1 MFDSSTLDHIKAD
14 WQRILGPDGC
24 GKGAVCP
31 ACGSGSGKKGTG
43 LSPIPGTNFEL
54 KCFGCGE
61 RHDVLGWVAIKLGLD
76 IKADFKKIV
85 EYCDGGKIDYSV
97 PTVKKPAKKSPTFER
112 DYQAYFNECSARLEQ
127 TDYWAKRGLSLD
139 TCRHFNV
146 GYDPAFK
153 HVKFS
158 DKAPATPRLIIPTSD
173 HAFLA
178 RDTRD
183 NLKTKFEREHTKL
196 QEGTKSLFNAAAMNN
211 DVVFVVEGEID
222 AMSIWQVGFQ
232 NVVGLSSINQSDYF
246 IDITRALEH
255 HRPKALII
263 SLDNESKAQVKAAKN
278 KIVKAANELGI
289 ATLDGSDMFA
299 EFKDANDLLVAD
311 PELLRRNCQA
321 KLESARNSKPPA
333 VKPVEDKGKKNT
345 AVAVSDCKLMLSAIF
360 DDCPIDLAIPD
371 AYTVTPDAIK
381 LNDLVVSYTP
391 VFPTGVIIN
400 HHNRNHRIRLTFRL
414 RDGWDEEVFDAS
426 VIADSKQVLAL
437 TDRGINTRSGNSAKA
452 LVEFLSDIKAANEYR
467 LPRIEEYEQ
476 PGWNKDFDDFRLPDR
491 KGYYMPALEDMLEIK
506 GDAKAW
512 FDKAATLRGNVFHR
526 TMIAA
531 SFAAPL
537 LRLPNVNLRTF
548 GIFLHGSS
556 RAGKT
561 TCQRFALSAW
571 GDPKKMMVDF
581 AGTRNGLEAAL
592 VRSND
597 LPVMVDEFTNVKDKD
612 VASNFGYMFTNEK
625 PRVRMTKS
633 IRERPT
639 NPWRTVAIMTGEHKM
654 LGSNAKEGAI
664 NRIIELELRVGDKL
678 FDNELE
684 ADALNNFMGVNHGA
698 AGRLFID
705 LIIPQL
711 PLIDKQ
717 FYAFRRELI
726 DLNGSLTKERAP
738 EHVKYLAGLATAD
751 FLLNHLVYGQSEEA
765 AREETM
771 SALVAPLMQRFPS
784 ADALKEEFRAWAVLI
799 QFITSHKAQFYGDHL
814 EEAGIKPSREMYGE
828 IKWETAT
835 NDKALKFKKGDKV
848 EEHTLKGDVLERAI
862 VEVIMLTE
870 SARSVLK
877 DAGFSDAKMMRA
889 FRDRGWVPSESD
901 GSFVRKAFGGTSE
914 KVRVLVIDRAHFT
927 DNI

>member
-97 PTVKKPAKKSPTFER
+97 PVKFIKKPEEKPPTFER
-112 DYQAYFNECSARLEQ
+112 DYQAYFDECAARLDQ
-127 TDYWAKRGLSLD
+127 TDYWSKRGLSLD

-153 HVKFS
+153 HKKFS

-183 NLKTKFEREHTKL
+183 NLKSKFEREHTKL
-196 QEGTKSLFNAAAMNN
+196 QEGTKSLFNPSAMEN

-246 IDITRALEH
+246 IDITRALKH

-263 SLDNESKAQVKAAKN
+263 SLDNESKPQVKAAKN

-299 EFKDANDLLVAD
+299 EFKDANELLVAD
-311 PELLRRNCQA
+311 PDLLRRNCQA
-321 KLESARNSKPPA
+321 KLDEARNTQPPITEPK
-333 VKPVEDKGKKNT
+333 VGKKDKGKKNT
-345 AVAVSDCKLMLSAIF
+345 APAVSDCNLMLSAVF
-360 DDCPIDLAIPD
+360 DDCPVDLAIPD
-371 AYTVTPDAIK
+371 AYTVKPDGIW
-381 LNDLVVSYTP
+381 LDDLIVSYTP
-391 VFPTGVIIN
+391 VFPSGVIIN
-400 HHNRNHRIRLTFRL
+400 HHSRNHRIKLAFRL
-414 RDGWDEEVFDAS
+414 RDGWAEEVFDAS

-437 TDRGINTRSGNSAKA
+437 TDKGINTRSGASAKA
-452 LVEFLSDIKAANEYR
+452 LVEFLSDIKAVNEYR

-476 PGWNKDFDDFRLPDR
+476 PGWNTDFDDFRLPDR
-491 KGYYMPALEDMLEIK
+491 KGYYMPALEEMLEVK
-506 GDAKAW
+506 GDAQAW
-512 FDKAATLRGNVFHR
+512 FDRAARLRHNVFHR

-537 LRLPNVNLRTF
+537 LRLPNINLRTF
-548 GIFLHGSS
+548 GIFLHGTS
-556 RAGKT
+556 RSGKT

-571 GDPKKMMVDF
+571 GNSKMMMVDF
-581 AGTRNGLEAAL
+581 SGTRNGLEAAL

-612 VASNFGYMFTNEK
+612 VASNFGYMFANEK

-639 NPWRTVAIMTGEHKM
+639 HPWRTVAIMTGEHKM
-654 LGSNAKEGAI
+654 LGADAKEGAI
-664 NRIIELELRVGDKL
+664 NRIIELELRVGDRL
-678 FDNELE
+678 FDNELD

-698 AGRLFID
+698 AGRLYVEQ
-705 LIIPQL
+705 IISHI
-711 PLIDKQ
+711 PLIDKH
-717 FYAFRRELI
+717 FYTFRR
-726 DLNGSLTKERAP
+726 DLLALNEAMTKPRAP
-738 EHVKYLAGLATAD
+738 EHVKHAASLATAD
-751 FLLNHLVYGQSEEA
+751 FLLNHLIYGMDEEA
-765 AREETM
+765 AHADTM
-771 SALVAPLMQRFPS
+771 SNFIEPLLKRLPS
-784 ADALKEEFRAWAVLI
+784 ADALKEEFRAWSILI
-799 QFITSHKAQFYGDHL
+799 QYIKSHRAQFYGDHL
-814 EEAGIKPSREMYGE
+814 EEEGIKPSREMYGE
-828 IKWETAT
+828 IKWSTVAT
-835 NDKALKFKKGDKV
+835 EGLTFKKGDKE
-848 EEHTLKGDVLERAI
+848 EEHKMIGRAI
-862 VEVIMLTE
+862 DEVIMLTE
-870 SARSVLK
+870 SARRVLK

-889 FRDRGWVPSESD
+889 FRDRGWVPTESD
-901 GSFVRKAFGGTSE
+901 GSFVRKAFGGTTD
-914 KVRVLVIDRAHFT
+914 KVRVLVIDRDHFT
-927 DNI
+927 DAI